1 MTTPEANTEKTSTKK
16 GPFEK
21 VGECLYRYVPNGTY
35 YGRVE
40 KEGKQFRRSLRTND
54 RAVAKRKLADFQRE
68 VGRTLPGANRIT
80 VAQLADTYL
89 ATQQHLEKS
98 TLDDKA
104 RIILRI
110 KKSWPG
116 GSGQT
121 LDKVRPSHVE
131 GWLSAQGAERGA
143 SSLNS
148 FIEVIRAVFA
158 LAVRD
163 RMLSDSP
170 AGALKYQKRKKP
182 IRKTPSFEEFKAVVT
197 DIRAQIYSS
206 DSEDSADFVEF
217 IGLAGLGQAEA
228 SSLLWE
234 DVDWRTSQIAA
245 LRRKTKRGFI
255 VPIFPQLRPLL
266 ERLRDKQGGNPPNDA
281 RVLKLKDA
289 KKAIA
294 GACRRL
300 ELPRYSHRS
309 FRRMF
314 ITRAIERGV
323 DVKVIAEWQGHRDGG
338 KLILDTYSHVRPKHS
353 AKMAELMGGD
363 DEED

>member
-1 MTTPEANTEKTSTKK
+1 MGSPESRSEQTSAKK
-16 GPFEK
+16 GSFEK
-21 VGECLYRYVPNGTY
+21 VGECLYRYTPNGTY
-35 YGRVE
+35 YARVE
-40 KEGKQFRRSLRTND
+40 KEGKEFRRSLRTND

-68 VGRTLPGANRIT
+68 IGRTLPGANRTT
-80 VAQLADTYL
+80 VAQLADMYL

-98 TLDDKA
+98 TREDKG
-104 RIILRI
+104 RIVRRI
-110 KKSWPG
+110 KESWPG
-116 GSGQT
+116 GSGQS
-121 LDKVRPSHVE
+121 LDKVRPSHAE
-131 GWLSAQGAERGA
+131 GWLSAQGSDRSA

-148 FIEVIRAVFA
+148 FIEVLRAVFA

-163 RMLSDSP
+163 RLLPESP
-170 AGALKYQKRKKP
+170 AAGLKYQKRKKP
-182 IRKTPSFEEFKAVVT
+182 IRKTPTVEEFRAVVA
-197 DIRAQIYSS
+197 DIRAQVYNA
-206 DSEDSADFVEF
+206 DAKDSADFVEF

-234 DVDWRTSQIAA
+234 DVDWRNEQIAA

-266 ERLRDKQGGNPPNDA
+266 ERLRQEQGGSPPNDA
-281 RVLKLKDA
+281 NVLKLKDA

-294 GACRRL
+294 GACKRL
-300 ELPRYSHRS
+300 GLPAYSHRS

-338 KLILDTYSHVRPKHS
+338 KLILDTYSHVAPKHS
-353 AKMAELMGGD
+353 ARMAKLMS
-363 DEED
+363 EEPGA